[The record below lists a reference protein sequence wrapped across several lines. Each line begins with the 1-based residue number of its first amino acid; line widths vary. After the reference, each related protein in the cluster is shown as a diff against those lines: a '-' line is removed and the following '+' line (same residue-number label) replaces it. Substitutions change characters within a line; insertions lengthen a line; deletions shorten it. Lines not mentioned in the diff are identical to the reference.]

1 MLEIEAWYYW
11 AIDGRNHTSGWRMAV
26 SPLHCCYL
34 ESRSSHWKHL
44 SITCS
49 AFPFRFEYMWH
60 IPGFTGRPSV
70 EYGLFDIKMEWCE
83 GFTSL
88 RAFILEMIIVKRER
102 EKTLILSLLKATE
115 FQSMENSCFQTSNY
129 SEISAEEFWE
139 VSLKIGESVGSYV
152 CSKWFKGAVTL
163 SQY

>member
-49 AFPFRFEYMWH
+49 AFHFRFEYMWH
-60 IPGFTGRPSV
+60 IPGFTVRPSV
-70 EYGLFDIKMEWCE
+70 EYGLFDIKMEW
-83 GFTSL
+83 SVKDL
-88 RAFILEMIIVKRER
+88 RVWGIYFVNNNSKKRER
-102 EKTLILSLLKATE
+102 KDVNSLPPKSNWIPKYGKQLFPNFKLFWNISRRILGSLAQDWRIRWKLCV
-115 FQSMENSCFQTSNY
+115 Q
-129 SEISAEEFWE
+129 
-139 VSLKIGESVGSYV
+139 
-152 CSKWFKGAVTL
+152 
-163 SQY
+163 